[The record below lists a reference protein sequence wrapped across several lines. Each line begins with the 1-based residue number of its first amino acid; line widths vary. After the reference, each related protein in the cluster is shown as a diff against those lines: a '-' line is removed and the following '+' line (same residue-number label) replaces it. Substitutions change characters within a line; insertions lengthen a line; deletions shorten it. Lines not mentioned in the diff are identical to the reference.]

1 MYKNCKVEL
10 KNLKK
15 EVNLSKIKFE
25 TTADIPILDSVIGQ
39 DRAVKSINFAL
50 EIKNSS
56 YNIFVTGMRG
66 TGRTTIV
73 QDLLKKYASSESSPN
88 DWIYVYNFEN
98 PDEPEALELPRK
110 RARLLDKKFSKLIS
124 NIKRELT
131 KAFESN
137 DYVEKKNKI
146 VEQSQS
152 KKRQIFSA
160 LEAEALKSN
169 IKIKSSASGFH
180 TLPIK
185 DGKPVEENAFQQ
197 LSAAE
202 KDKIEKNIQ
211 GIQKQI
217 KSMIRQATTIDRK
230 TEDEVEN
237 LEQATAKFVVSNM
250 FDPIKEEFGDCKN
263 ILVYFE
269 EVADDIVTNVYSFLS
284 TKQGKN
290 AVPTPENQENTQI
303 NKYKINV
310 LTDYSKLKGAPVVY
324 EMNPTY
330 NNLFGRIEKKSYM
343 GYLYTDYTM
352 IKSGSLLKA
361 NGGYLILDAEQ
372 VLRQSHVYDAL
383 KRYLRTKYMHIEDVH
398 SLYGYATTGGLK
410 PMPIPIKVKVILI
423 GHKNVYNMLHSAD
436 EDFRKIFKI
445 RADFDYEVTESQK
458 NINKYIQFIARVV
471 NEENLRHFNKAGVQS
486 LIEHAYR
493 LVSHQKRISIQFS
506 EIVRLIRE
514 STYWTSQRR
523 SKVVDKKDV
532 LKALAEDKYRR
543 NISEEKIQ
551 MAIKENTYVFDVDKF
566 VVGQINGLAVYSLG
580 DYSFGK
586 PTRITAS
593 TYIGSRGIINIE
605 REAKLS
611 GKIHDKGMLI
621 LAGYFASKFGDKIP
635 LSFSASLTFE
645 QSYGMIDG
653 DSASCAE
660 LYALLSSLSNIP
672 IYQGIAVTGSVNQKG
687 EVQAIG
693 GVNEKIEGFYEV
705 CKMHKLN
712 GKQGVIIPCS
722 NIKNLML
729 NDEIISSVQ
738 KGKFN
743 IWSVDKIE
751 DGIRILT
758 SVPAGVEHKDGTFTK
773 DSIFDKAQAR
783 IKEFGKNAKQFG
795 KDIADSMKQTNSTSE
810 DDKEENNNI

>member
-1 MYKNCKVEL
+1 MFKNCNVEI
-10 KNLKK
+10 KDLKK
-15 EVNLSKIKFE
+15 EVDLSKIKFV
-25 TTADIPILDSVIGQ
+25 TTKDFPILDSVIGQ

-50 EIKNSS
+50 AIKNSS
-56 YNIFVTGMRG
+56 YNIFVAGMRG

-73 QDLLKKYASSESSPN
+73 QDLLKKYAANEPSPN

-98 PDEPEALELPRK
+98 PDEPKALELPRK
-110 RARLLDKKFSKLIS
+110 RAHLIDKKFSKLIS
-124 NIKRELT
+124 NVKRELT

-137 DYVEKKNKI
+137 EYVEKKNKI
-146 VEQSQS
+146 IEQSQAI
-152 KKRQIFSA
+152 KRQNFSA
-160 LEAEALKSN
+160 LEEVALKSQ
-169 IKIKSSASGFH
+169 IKIKSSTNGFH
-180 TLPIK
+180 TIPIVE
-185 DGKPVEENAFQQ
+185 DKPIEEKSYQQ
-197 LSAAE
+197 LSATE
-202 KDKIEKNIQ
+202 KNKIEKNIQ
-211 GIQKQI
+211 KVQKQI
-217 KSMIRQATTIDRK
+217 KTMIRQSSAIDRK
-230 TEDEVEN
+230 MEDEVET
-237 LEQATAKFVVSNM
+237 LEQATAKFVVMNI
-250 FDPIKEEFGDCKN
+250 FDSIKEEFKDCKN
-263 ILVYFE
+263 IQAYFD
-269 EVADDIVTNVYSFLS
+269 EVSEDIITNVYFFLS
-284 TKQGKN
+284 SNQDKN
-290 AVPTPENQENTQI
+290 ALPDPQNQENSQI
-303 NKYKINV
+303 NKYMLNV

-361 NGGYLILDAEQ
+361 NGGYLILDVEQ
-372 VLRQSHVYDAL
+372 VLRQPYVYDAL
-383 KRYLRTKYMHIEDVH
+383 KRYLRSKYLHIEDIH
-398 SLYGYATTGGLK
+398 NLYGYTSTVGLK
-410 PMPIPIKVKVILI
+410 PIPIPINVKVILI
-423 GHKNVYNMLHSAD
+423 GHKNIYNMLHSTD

-471 NEENLRHFNKAGVQS
+471 DEEKLLHFNKSGVQAI
-486 LIEHAYR
+486 IEHAYR
-493 LVSHQKRISIQFS
+493 LVSHQRRISIQFS

-514 STYWTSQRR
+514 SSYWAGKRR
-523 SKVVDKKDV
+523 IKIVDKKDV
-532 LKALAEDKYRR
+532 QKALAEDKYRR
-543 NISEEKIQ
+543 NLSEEKIK
-551 MAIKENTYVFDVDKF
+551 MAIKENTFVFDVDKY
-566 VVGQINGLAVYSLG
+566 VEGQINGLAVYSLG

-586 PTRITAS
+586 PSRITAS

-611 GKIHDKGMLI
+611 GKLHDKGMLI

-660 LYALLSSLSNIP
+660 LYALLSSLSNVP

-722 NIKNLML
+722 NVKNLML
-729 NDEIISSVQ
+729 SDEIINSVK

-758 SVPAGVEHKDGTFTK
+758 GVPAGVEHKDGTFTK
-773 DSIFDKAQAR
+773 DSIFDKVQAR

-795 KDIADSMKQTNSTSE
+795 KDIADSMKKVTPAEEDSE
-810 DDKEENNNI
+810 DN

>member
-1 MYKNCKVEL
+1 MYKKCIVEV

-15 EVNLSKIKFE
+15 EVNLSKAKFE

-39 DRAVKSINFAL
+39 ERAVKSINFAL

-56 YNIFVTGMRG
+56 YNIFITGMRG

-73 QDLLKKYASSESSPN
+73 QDLLKKYAASEPSPN
-88 DWIYVYNFEN
+88 DWIYVFNFEN
-98 PDEPEALELPRK
+98 PDEPNALELPRK
-110 RARLLDKKFSKLIS
+110 RARLLEKKFSKLIS

-137 DYVEKKNKI
+137 DYVEKKNVV
-146 VEQSQS
+146 VEQSQA
-152 KKRQIFSA
+152 KKRQIFSI

-169 IKIKSSASGFH
+169 IQVKSSTSGFH
-180 TLPIK
+180 TIPIK
-185 DGKPVEENAFQQ
+185 NKKPIEEDIYQQ
-197 LSAAE
+197 LSETE
-202 KDKIEKNIQ
+202 KNKIEKNIQ
-211 GIQKQI
+211 KVQKLI
-217 KSMIRQATTIDRK
+217 KTMIRQATAIDRK
-230 TEDEVEN
+230 TEDDIDS
-237 LEQATAKFVVSNM
+237 LEQSTAKFVVSNI
-250 FDPIKEEFGDCKN
+250 FDPIKEEFYDCKN
-263 ILVYFE
+263 LQNYFD
-269 EVADDIVTNVYSFLS
+269 EVSDDIVTNVYSFLS
-284 TKQGKN
+284 VNQNKN
-290 AVPTPENQENTQI
+290 AAPGPAPENQENNKI

-352 IKSGSLLKA
+352 IKSGSILKA
-361 NGGYLILDAEQ
+361 NGGYLILDIEQ
-372 VLRQSHVYDAL
+372 VLSQPYVYDAL

-398 SLYGYATTGGLK
+398 NLYGYTTTVGLK
-410 PMPIPIKVKVILI
+410 PMPIPINVKVILI
-423 GHKNVYNMLHSAD
+423 GHKNVYNMLHRSD

-445 RADFDYEVTESQK
+445 RADFDYEVTESPK
-458 NINKYIQFIARVV
+458 NISKYIQFIARVV
-471 NEENLRHFNKAGVQS
+471 DQEKLSHFNKSGVQAI
-486 LIEHAYR
+486 IEHAYR

-514 STYWTSQRR
+514 SSYWASQRR
-523 SKVVDKKDV
+523 AKLVDKKDV

-543 NISEEKIQ
+543 NMSEEKIH
-551 MAIKENTYVFDVDKF
+551 MSIKENTYIFDVDKD

-586 PTRITAS
+586 PSRITAS

-611 GKIHDKGMLI
+611 GKLHDKGMLI
-621 LAGYFASKFGDKIP
+621 LSGYFASKFGDKIP
-635 LSFSASLTFE
+635 LSFSASLVFE

-660 LYALLSSLSNIP
+660 LYALLSSLAGVP
-672 IYQGIAVTGSVNQKG
+672 INQGIAVTGSVNQKG

-705 CKMHKLN
+705 CKMHKLT

-722 NIKNLML
+722 NVKNLML
-729 NDEIISSVQ
+729 NDEIIESIN
-738 KGKFN
+738 KEKFN
-743 IWSVDKIE
+743 IWAVDKIE

-758 SVPAGVEHKDGTFTK
+758 GLPAGVEHKDGSFTK

-795 KDIADSMKQTNSTSE
+795 KDIADSMKKS
-810 DDKEENNNI
+810 NNNSDEDSDED

>member
-1 MYKNCKVEL
+1 MYKKCNVEL

-15 EVNLSKIKFE
+15 EVDLSKVKFE

-56 YNIFVTGMRG
+56 YNIFIAGMRG

-73 QDLLKKYASSESSPN
+73 QDLLKKYAASEPSPN

-98 PDEPEALELPRK
+98 PDEPNALELPRK
-110 RARLLDKKFSKLIS
+110 RAKFLEKKFSKLIN

-137 DYVEKKNKI
+137 DYVEKKNVI
-146 VEQSQS
+146 TDQSQA
-152 KKRQIFSA
+152 KKRQIFGN
-160 LEAEALKSN
+160 LETEAQKLN
-169 IKIKSSASGFH
+169 IQIKSSSSGFH
-180 TLPIK
+180 TIPVKDNKPI
-185 DGKPVEENAFQQ
+185 EEQAFQQ
-197 LSAAE
+197 LSDTV
-202 KDKIEKNIQ
+202 KGKIEKNMQ
-211 GIQKQI
+211 VVQKQI

-230 TEDEVEN
+230 TEDDIDA
-237 LEQATAKFVVSNM
+237 LEQATAKFVVTTI
-250 FDPIKEEFGDCKN
+250 FEPIREEFEDCKN
-263 ILVYFE
+263 LQNYFD
-269 EVADDIVTNVYSFLS
+269 EVAEDIVTNVYSFLS
-284 TKQGKN
+284 VNQNKN
-290 AVPTPENQENTQI
+290 DAAAPNQENQENNNTD
-303 NKYKINV
+303 KYKINV

-361 NGGYLILDAEQ
+361 NGGYLILDIEQ
-372 VLRQSHVYDAL
+372 VLRQPYVYDAL
-383 KRYLRTKYMHIEDVH
+383 KRYLRTKYMHIEDVNN
-398 SLYGYATTGGLK
+398 LYGYTTTVGLK
-410 PMPIPIKVKVILI
+410 PMPIPINVKVILI
-423 GHKNVYNMLHSAD
+423 GHKHVYNMLHSAD

-471 NEENLRHFNKAGVQS
+471 DQENLKHFNKSGVQAV
-486 LIEHAYR
+486 IEHAYR

-514 STYWTSQRR
+514 SSYWASQRR
-523 SKVVDKKDV
+523 AKLVDKKDV
-532 LKALAEDKYRR
+532 NKALAEDKYRR
-543 NISEEKIQ
+543 NLSEEKIQ
-551 MAIKENTYVFDVDKF
+551 MAIKENTYVFDVDKY

-586 PTRITAS
+586 PSRITAS
-593 TYIGSRGIINIE
+593 TYIGSRGVINIE

-611 GKIHDKGMLI
+611 GKLHDKGMLI
-621 LAGYFASKFGDKIP
+621 LSGYFASKFGDKIP
-635 LSFSASLTFE
+635 LSFSASLVFE

-660 LYALLSSLSNIP
+660 LYALVSSLSGIP

-693 GVNEKIEGFYEV
+693 GVNEKIEGFYDV

-712 GKQGVIIPCS
+712 GKQGVLIPCS
-722 NIKNLML
+722 NVKNLML
-729 NDEIISSVQ
+729 NDEIIESVK

-743 IWSVDKIE
+743 IWAVDKIE

-758 SVPAGVEHKDGTFTK
+758 GVTAGVEHKDGSFTK

-795 KDIADSMKQTNSTSE
+795 KDIADSMKKEINNSEEDSE
-810 DDKEENNNI
+810 EE